1 MWPWCGRA
9 VNDRK
14 THFLSIELLQ
24 QYVSSWNCGLF
35 FHLRCRRKLSKNAI
49 WIGIFTLVFY
59 KMKKK
64 KKSYMIVT
72 HSNWKLSE
80 NCCASNITLQTW
92 KSNAKKMH
100 LHLYYNQYAALP
112 WYSAGAIITFI
123 QHCLKNSITWHKKL
137 WYSVH
142 LLPFASVILS
152 PTLFSANIC
161 LTLEAVIIAGSVK
174 ENSCC
179 NLLFLS
185 VVIVKK

>member
-64 KKSYMIVT
+64 KKATWLSHTPIGNCQKTAVPVT
-72 HSNWKLSE
+72 LHYKRE
-80 NCCASNITLQTW
+80 KATP
-92 KSNAKKMH
+92 KKMH
-100 LHLYYNQYAALP
+100 LHLYYNQYAAPP
-112 WYSAGAIITFI
+112 WYFAGAIITFI

-152 PTLFSANIC
+152 PTLFFC
-161 LTLEAVIIAGSVK
+161 QHMFDTW
-174 ENSCC
+174 SCYHSWKC
-179 NLLFLS
+179 EGE
-185 VVIVKK
+185 